1 MRLCS
6 MNVTGRGTLRG
17 TCFATGAAL
26 LGLLFPVLLQASEFD
41 WMVREFS
48 RETGMKPTHIPF
60 FGLAKFVVAVGHPG
74 GTSELNLAVFE
85 NADLDSSRFSHIT
98 DSAVGSSWKPMIR
111 TRSKSGE
118 STNIYARPSG
128 KEMRVL
134 IATLDHSDA
143 TFVEVRVEP
152 EALMRFVDDHKSG
165 HEHGN

>member
-1 MRLCS
+1 MQRFSASLS
-6 MNVTGRGTLRG
+6 RKPVLRG
-17 TCFATGAAL
+17 CTAMVCAL
-26 LGLLFPVLLQASEFD
+26 LTCLLLPAVLQAGEFD

-60 FGLAKFVVAVGHPG
+60 FGLAKFVVAVGHPA
-74 GTSELNLAVFE
+74 GTSELNLAIFE
-85 NADLDSSRFSHIT
+85 NADVDAARFTRIT
-98 DSAVGSSWKPMIR
+98 DDAVGSSWKPMVR
-111 TRSKSGE
+111 VRSKSGE

-152 EALMRFVDDHKSG
+152 EALMRFVDEHKDG
-165 HEHGN
+165 HGHWN

>member
-1 MRLCS
+1 MRPFSSILAYRLAP
-6 MNVTGRGTLRG
+6 RGSW
-17 TCFATGAAL
+17 AAVAAVAVSL
-26 LGLLFPVLLQASEFD
+26 LIPTAVQAGEFD

-48 RETGMKPTHIPF
+48 RETGMKPLHIPF
-60 FGLAKFVVAVGHPG
+60 FGLAKFVVAVGHPA

-85 NADLDSSRFSHIT
+85 NADLDSARFRQIT
-98 DSAVGSSWKPMIR
+98 DEAVGSSWKPMLR
-111 TRSKSGE
+111 VRSKSGE

-152 EALMRFVDDHKSG
+152 EALMRFVDEHKNGHDHW
-165 HEHGN
+165 N